1 MGKLVEVDMAYKE
14 EKFED
19 GEIYPAEA
27 SEQGCNA
34 YYLPGCEVAGHRP
47 AYAACLKKIADRK
60 NGRLATSL
68 SECSAAIGKKEC
80 QAQRMRKEE
89 LVEGRAIYFLN
100 RNKLRSFM
108 QYQFEMERQHWASVS
123 LGRDDKKKATSK
135 HRAVTQSPT
144 APPPIKHFLDMN
156 TGSYADAINA
166 ALDEQALEPVEPT
179 SLPVQHNPAPAAPI
193 AAGMSLLEMAR
204 LMAANK
210 ASA

>member
-1 MGKLVEVDMAYKE
+1 MAREE

-19 GEIYPAEA
+19 NEIYPAEA

-34 YYLPGCEVAGHRP
+34 YYLPGCEIAGHRP

-60 NGRLATSL
+60 NGRLTTSL

-80 QAQRMRKEE
+80 PAMRMRKEE

-108 QYQFEMERQHWASVS
+108 QYQSEMEQQRWASMS
-123 LGRDDKKKATSK
+123 FGKDDKKKAAPKPRVVAEPPS
-135 HRAVTQSPT
+135 
-144 APPPIKHFLDMN
+144 APPPPKHFLDMT

-166 ALDEQALEPVEPT
+166 ALSKPAPEPVAPT
-179 SLPVQHNPAPAAPI
+179 PPPVQQNPAPAAPI

-204 LMAANK
+204 LMATNK